1 MKKLLSIIASAVL
14 LFSAASCS
22 FLDTAESNE
31 TQSETEYGRIAF
43 TTSDDNLTE
52 IVLKGTDSSGAEKTF
67 GSWADNADLKN
78 AASVKVP
85 VGIWNFTLTLKKDGV
100 LYTGTTSAV
109 IIAKGETANV
119 VFEMNNM
126 EKADYKISIPFSAV
140 PVIGEDA
147 KAKIYKGDELIDEI
161 SASDEKLYAINSS
174 KGAIGEI
181 KAADQLLVVDGNNII
196 VVPHNDEKG
205 YSKLTSSS
213 TYKVVLEG
221 ITGTPVSAEYTF
233 TTKKAQ
239 AISGNTINVGSS
251 ESDNFYTI
259 QGALNYL
266 RLTDAT
272 GDWTINVAAGK
283 YHENLFYYGAA
294 NVTIAGP
301 ADFDWDNADSSAAY
315 VYWRNSQNLGNG
327 QRARQSFIW
336 QGTGNLVLKNMYFEN
351 TTNRAVEGN
360 TNVQAETLYFDSDA
374 DLIVYNSKFMSYQDT
389 LLIGTS
395 NSTTGYGGRAWFYD
409 CQIGGDVDFIWGYAS
424 VALFENCN
432 IICRADGVKNSA
444 EIFASRTVPSKDVLG
459 KGFVLLNSTIDIEDG
474 CDAYYGRSS
483 GGGDSQALVINT
495 TVNGTI
501 NPKLWN
507 SAGDITIQDGTGDY
521 ICAFMS
527 YNNKDKDGNV
537 ISTTGKIEK
546 TYDMSQRI
554 AEREYNGRYAILNRE
569 IVAKTAVYQDR
580 ASKTAWDISSYEKE
594 FGAEGDTS
602 KNNLYVEPTYT
613 KNVVGGNTVQLTTNK
628 TGSTF
633 ESEDTEVATVDTNG
647 LVKTVALKDKT
658 VKITVTDPNGGR
670 SDYAYINVV
679 PTYEKAGKITID
691 EIETELPIYQI
702 ATITASFDVEPNDT
716 DIVWTVSDD
725 SVIKFVDESKKT
737 LVSTITT
744 TDKKVQI
751 VSLKSGN
758 ATITASSGVTP
769 DVTAAGTKEF
779 TVNTTRY
786 YNAVEGTL
794 IQDKNVFGILNF
806 QSGKVGIWHDIY
818 VHAIYDETKG
828 KIAASGNRIQS
839 RFGTLYIPV
848 TESCIID
855 MTVQCTSEDD
865 ESKWYTT
872 DMTDAEGVSP
882 QYSKDTE
889 TEFASDNERQLYAYH
904 YKWEYDAE
912 NDAGKKV
919 SGADVKAL
927 FDASTKD
934 NNRTLAGATPD
945 ENATYFAIKIPGA
958 DRYIT
963 SITIKPD
970 PSIHHEPVAATLT
983 IEKFAESKK
992 TLDLNEEK
1000 TVTATTSAT
1009 SSDGANPK
1017 ITYKSSNEKIATV
1030 DADTGAVTAVGIG
1043 EATITATA
1051 KHPSIESVVE
1061 KSETYIVHVSD
1072 SGSPA
1077 ESYSIDFANT
1087 TGSAG
1092 DYGIFATV
1100 SKSGGS
1106 AGYHN
1111 EHGWRM
1117 ASGDTMS
1124 VKVAGASVIKLGK
1137 CQYGCSLPT
1146 ADNATATATT
1156 TGDAP
1161 KSCGSETMDFVY
1173 SGTDA
1178 ATVTFTF
1185 SGQAYIHSVSVEPYV
1200 APTNTITANFEKEEV
1215 VIDMKDSTI
1224 GGQTVVASATEGSP
1238 SVKYSSSD
1246 ISVATVDSDT
1256 GVVTAIGLGKTTI
1269 TATIT
1274 CENADAVVKTY
1285 IIKVVNTEAVVST
1298 YTFTLDGSETI
1309 ASKEDD
1315 SVTLTSS
1322 GISAHGSYGATTKN
1336 GTLTFDVKGNCVINV
1351 YPNYPVTG
1359 ITVGL
1364 YDGETKLDEYTADCT
1379 ANSANSIE
1387 GVAPFPVI
1395 YNGGE
1400 AKTLTVKISA
1410 SGSLYLRT
1418 VQLNYLSKYTFT
1430 LDGSETIASKEDD
1443 SVTLTSSGISA
1454 HGSYGATTK
1463 NGTLTFDVKGNCVIN
1478 VYPNY
1483 PVTGITV
1490 GLYDGETK
1498 LDEYTADCTAN
1509 SANSIEG
1516 VAPFPVK
1523 YHGEAKTLTVKISA
1537 SGSLYLRTVIGEF

>member
-31 TQSETEYGRIAF
+31 TQTETEYGRIAF
-43 TTSDDNLTE
+43 DTGDNVLTD
-52 IVLKGTDSSGAEKTF
+52 IVLKGTDASGTEKTF
-67 GSWADNADLKN
+67 GSWTDNADLKN

-85 VGIWNFTLTLKKDGV
+85 VGNWNFTLTLKKDGV
-100 LYTGTTSAV
+100 LYSGTASAV
-109 IIAKGETANV
+109 INKGETANV
-119 VFEMNNM
+119 VFEMNNI
-126 EKADYKISIPFSAV
+126 EKADYKISIPFSDV
-140 PVIGEDA
+140 PVIGESA
-147 KAKIYKGDELIDEI
+147 KAKIYKDDVLVDEI
-161 SASDEKLYAINSS
+161 SASNEKLYAINGP

-181 KAADQLLVVDGNNII
+181 KAADQLLIVDGNSII

-221 ITGTPVSAEYTF
+221 ITGTPVSADYTF

-239 AISGNTINVGSS
+239 LISDNTINVGSA

-266 RLTDAT
+266 RLLDAT

-301 ADFDWDNADSSAAY
+301 ADFDWGNADSSAAY
-315 VYWRNSQNLGNG
+315 VYWRNSQNIGNG
-327 QRARQSFIW
+327 QRSRQSFIW

-395 NSTTGYGGRAWFYD
+395 NSTIGYGGRAWFYD

-424 VALFENCN
+424 VALFEKCN

-444 EIFASRTVPSKDVLG
+444 EIFASRTVPSKEVLG

-537 ISTTGKIEK
+537 ISTAGKIEK

-569 IVAKTAVYQDR
+569 IVSKTAVYQNR

-594 FGAEGDTS
+594 FGAEGDAS

-633 ESEDTEVATVDTNG
+633 ESEDTEVATVDSNG
-647 LVKTVALKDKT
+647 LVTTVTGKDKT

-670 SDYAYINVV
+670 NDYAYINVV
-679 PTYEKAGKITID
+679 PTYVKAGKITID
-691 EIETELPIYQI
+691 ETETELPIYQI

-716 DIVWTVSDD
+716 DIVWTVSND

-744 TDKKVQI
+744 TDKKVQF

-769 DVTAAGTKEF
+769 EETTAGSKEF

-786 YNAVEGTL
+786 YNAVEATV

-818 VHAIYDETKG
+818 VHAIYEATRG

-839 RFGTLYIPV
+839 RYGTLYIPV
-848 TESCIID
+848 TESCVID
-855 MTVQCTSEDD
+855 MTVQCTAEED
-865 ESKWYTT
+865 ESKWYTK
-872 DMTDAEGVSP
+872 DMTDAEGVAP

-889 TEFASDNERQLYAYH
+889 TVFASDAERQSYAYH

-919 SGADVKAL
+919 SGTDVKAL

-934 NNRTLAGATPD
+934 NNRTLVGATPD

-970 PSIHHEPVAATLT
+970 SSIHHEPVAATLT
-983 IEKFAESKK
+983 IEKFADSKK
-992 TLDLNEEK
+992 TLDLNGEK
-1000 TVTATTSAT
+1000 TVTVTTSAA
-1009 SSDGANPK
+1009 SSDGATPVVS
-1017 ITYKSSNEKIATV
+1017 YKSSNEKIATV
-1030 DADTGAVTAVGIG
+1030 DAETGAVTAVGIG
-1043 EATITATA
+1043 EVTITATA
-1051 KHPSIESVVE
+1051 KHPSLESVVE
-1061 KSETYIVHVSD
+1061 KSVTYTVHVSD

-1077 ESYSIDFANT
+1077 ESYTIDLANT

-1106 AGYHN
+1106 AGRHN

-1156 TGDAP
+1156 TGANAS
-1161 KSCGSETMDFVY
+1161 KCGSETMDFVY
-1173 SGTDA
+1173 KETDA

-1185 SGQAYIHSVSVEPYV
+1185 SGEAYIHSVSVEPYE
-1200 APTNTITANFEKEEV
+1200 APTNTITASFKNEEV
-1215 VIDMKDSTI
+1215 VIDLKDSTT
-1224 GGQTVVASATEGSP
+1224 GGQTVEASATEGTL

-1246 ISVATVDSDT
+1246 VSVATVDSDT
-1256 GVVTAIGLGKTTI
+1256 GIVTAVGLGKTTI

-1274 CENADAVVKTY
+1274 CEKADPVVKTY

-1322 GISAHGSYGATTKN
+1322 GISSHGSYGATTKD

-1351 YPNYPVTG
+1351 YPNYPVSG

-1395 YNGGE
+1395 YNGEE

-1410 SGSLYLRT
+1410 SSSIYLRT

-1443 SVTLTSSGISA
+1443 SVTLTSSGISS

-1463 NGTLTFDVKGNCVIN
+1463 DGTLTFDVKGNCVIN

-1483 PVTGITV
+1483 PVSGITV

-1498 LDEYTADCTAN
+1498 LDEYTADCIAN

-1523 YHGEAKTLTVKISA
+1523 YHGGAKTLTVKISA
-1537 SGSLYLRTVIGEF
+1537 SGSIYLRTVIGEF